1 VHTKL
6 KGCNLLTSR
15 LQAAQNE
22 LSAFLPPSV
31 VPHTGAV
38 TYFPHVNVKHWMS
51 NQNGN
56 VLTVEEG
63 RHRTGQVAGRTEL
76 QQKDDST
83 GRSGDAASEGPG
95 VSFFALPARGA
106 NSAAFESFSL
116 SLRMLR
122 DQVLG
127 VPRKP
132 ILGKP
137 MTEASWLRYTTK
149 VWKDVRES
157 ESIREYSL
165 MLRISGFFR

>member
-6 KGCNLLTSR
+6 KGCDLLTSR

-38 TYFPHVNVKHWMS
+38 TYFVKDRMS

-56 VLTVEEG
+56 VLSVEEG
-63 RHRTGQVAGRTEL
+63 RDRNGQVAGQTVS
-76 QQKDDST
+76 QQTDGSI
-83 GRSGDAASEGPG
+83 GRSGDAAGEGPG
-95 VSFFALPARGA
+95 VSFFALPAKGP
-106 NSAAFESFSL
+106 NSAAFKSFPL

-127 VPRKP
+127 VPRKH

-157 ESIREYSL
+157 ESIREFSS
-165 MLRISGFFR
+165 MLQTSGFFR